1 VARRLPGPQKWNT
14 WVYQK
19 VPRLSSTYSKQ
30 MALGEYL
37 PYDCEMA
44 TSPLSVPSGFA
55 V

>member
-1 VARRLPGPQKWNT
+1 
-14 WVYQK
+14 
-19 VPRLSSTYSKQ
+19 

-37 PYDCEMA
+37 RYDSEMA